1 MLLSALANVYE
12 RAVFELQLSYGF
24 VHISVIADKLSHMKS
39 QDHGQVWTHR
49 QVQFALHY

>member
-1 MLLSALANVYE
+1 VYE

-39 QDHGQVWTHR
+39 HGQVWTRR